1 MALKRNRLTRNLAN
15 LKNQETAKNKFLK
28 TKAKIQEFK
37 QNTEEAQ
44 KEAAA
49 IHDYVKQGEVEMA
62 NTIPPFE
69 ANSFQPLIDA
79 LQQMF
84 GTDALGNFNS
94 STPLERAT
102 IINGLSNSLD
112 ICLATTTSG
121 QRYLTT
127 RARALQLG
135 ATITPITSQ
144 LATQLSAGGGIIK

>member
-1 MALKRNRLTRNLAN
+1 MALKQNRLTRNLAN
-15 LKNQETAKNKFLK
+15 IKNQETAKNKFLK
-28 TKAKIQEFK
+28 TKAKVQEFK

-49 IHDYVKQGEVEMA
+49 IHDYVIQGEVQIA

-69 ANSFQPLIDA
+69 SNSFKPLIDA

-84 GTDALGNFNS
+84 GTDNLGNFNS
-94 STPLERAT
+94 QTALERAS
-102 IINGLSNSLD
+102 IINGLSDSLD

-127 RARALQLG
+127 RARALQIG

-144 LATQLSAGGGIIK
+144 LASQLSAGGGTLK

>member
-1 MALKRNRLTRNLAN
+1 MALKQNRLTRNLAN
-15 LKNQETAKNKFLK
+15 IKNQETAKNKFLK
-28 TKAKIQEFK
+28 TKAKVQEFK

-44 KEAAA
+44 REAAA
-49 IHDYVKQGEVEMA
+49 IHDYVIQGEVQIA

-69 ANSFQPLIDA
+69 SNSFKPLIDA

-84 GTDALGNFNS
+84 GTDNLGNFN
-94 STPLERAT
+94 TQTALERAS
-102 IINGLSNSLD
+102 IINGLSDSLD

-127 RARALQLG
+127 RARALQIG

-144 LATQLSAGGGIIK
+144 LASQLSAGGGTLK